1 MSKVW
6 FITGSSRGFGREL
19 VRAALETGD
28 AVVATARRP
37 EQLGDLATT
46 YGERILALPLDVT
59 DAAAAAVS
67 IAAAQERFGRLDVV
81 VNNAGYANVAPIE
94 TGDDEDFRAQF
105 ETNFW
110 GVYNV
115 SKAAIP
121 ALREQGGGLIIQF
134 SSMGGRVGGSA
145 GIASYQAAKFAI
157 DGFSRVLQTETA
169 PFGIKVLVVEPS
181 GFATDWAGSS
191 MEVADIP
198 DHYGDT
204 VGAMNSVRDSDAITA
219 GDPARAAEILLR
231 MARRTDLPYHL
242 PLGVTAVEGS
252 IRQDEFLL
260 AEDGLMPALL
270 AHWQGVRER
279 RGATA
284 PEHAPGVPLVFH
296 PPCTLQH
303 GQQLRGGV
311 EQMLSALDFDVR
323 LAATESHLCCGS
335 AGTYSVLQP
344 VIATQLRD
352 RKLAALAVAQPE
364 PRAIVSANIG
374 CISHLQ
380 SGTAT
385 PVRHWIEL
393 VDERL
398 AG

>member
-1 MSKVW
+1 V
-6 FITGSSRGFGREL
+6 FIVSPKNQIRITPGLCR
-19 VRAALETGD
+19 
-28 AVVATARRP
+28 
-37 EQLGDLATT
+37 EQLADLATT
-46 YGERILALPLDVT
+46 YGERVLPLPLDVT

-67 IAAAQERFGRLDVV
+67 IAAARERFGRLDVV

-169 PFGIKVLVVEPS
+169 PFGIKILVVEPS

-198 DHYGDT
+198 DHYVDT

-219 GDPARAAEILLR
+219 GDPARAAEILVR

-242 PLGVTAVEGS
+242 PLGVNAVEGS

-260 AEDGLMPALL
+260 AEDRKWATVGRSADFAEPYP
-270 AHWQGVRER
+270 VDFPP
-279 RGATA
+279 GA
-284 PEHAPGVPLVFH
+284 
-296 PPCTLQH
+296 
-303 GQQLRGGV
+303 
-311 EQMLSALDFDVR
+311 
-323 LAATESHLCCGS
+323 
-335 AGTYSVLQP
+335 
-344 VIATQLRD
+344 
-352 RKLAALAVAQPE
+352 
-364 PRAIVSANIG
+364 
-374 CISHLQ
+374 
-380 SGTAT
+380 
-385 PVRHWIEL
+385 
-393 VDERL
+393 
-398 AG
+398 